1 MLSKIK
7 CFSLQAKFALS
18 QNQNYLNTAFRD
30 LVWTVSKMQGE
41 SKSFFTVSILY
52 VGDIASEASTL
63 QTFSPGLLGIL
74 KRLGEQSL
82 SFPDPFP

>member
-18 QNQNYLNTAFRD
+18 QNQNYLNTAFGD
-30 LVWTVSKMQGE
+30 LVWTVSKIPGE
-41 SKSFFTVSILY
+41 GKSFFTVSILC
-52 VGDIASEASTL
+52 VGDTASETSTL
-63 QTFSPGLLGIL
+63 QNFSHSLLGIL

-82 SFPDPFP
+82 SFPDLLP